1 MSSWGVL
8 GNPTKEQIEQWKN
21 LPYGQFGTMV
31 SSLKKKSKGKSLRKH
46 AVEVKKSVVT
56 STKAFAYV
64 QAFDAD
70 HAISQ
75 VREINTLDLEWSAP
89 KAEPESISYR
99 VSQIW

>member
-1 MSSWGVL
+1 MSSWGIL
-8 GNPTKEQIEQWKN
+8 GDPTAEQIEQWKN

-46 AVEVKKSVVT
+46 SVEVKKSTVF
-56 STKAFAYV
+56 STKAFVQV
-64 QAFDAD
+64 QAFDAQ

-75 VREINTLDLEWSAP
+75 VREINKLDLEWSAP
-89 KAEPESISYR
+89 KSEPETISYR